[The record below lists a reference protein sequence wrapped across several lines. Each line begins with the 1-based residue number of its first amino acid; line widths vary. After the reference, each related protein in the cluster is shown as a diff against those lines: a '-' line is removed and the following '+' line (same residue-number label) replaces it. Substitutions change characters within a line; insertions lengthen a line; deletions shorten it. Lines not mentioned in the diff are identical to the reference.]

1 MAFALIRAKGP
12 VRGDGVE
19 LTTKQLRQGIPAA
32 ACLALQIEAALTGH
46 LKKIDLVTGEEVG
59 TATALSDEQRL
70 KLLDALVKKRLP
82 DAKTAEVDEDRAA
95 DLENLP
101 IDPED
106 IKRMPL
112 SQLARVIEA
121 QFEELKTPAPEET
134 PVVSPAPA
142 PVADDY
148 LEE

>member
-1 MAFALIRAKGP
+1 MAFALIRSRGP
-12 VRGDGVE
+12 VKGDGVE

-46 LKKIDLVTGEEVG
+46 LKAIDLTTGEESGPAEKISV
-59 TATALSDEQRL
+59 DNRL

-82 DAKTAEVDEDRAA
+82 DAKTAEVEEDRAA

-101 IDPED
+101 LDPED

-121 QFEELKTPAPEET
+121 QFEELKET
-134 PVVSPAPA
+134 PVDPADPN
-142 PVADDY
+142 Y

>member
-1 MAFALIRAKGP
+1 M
-12 VRGDGVE
+12 
-19 LTTKQLRQGIPAA
+19 
-32 ACLALQIEAALTGH
+32 QIEAALTGH
-46 LKKIDLVTGEEVG
+46 LKAIDLTTGEESGPAEKISV
-59 TATALSDEQRL
+59 DNRL

-82 DAKTAEVDEDRAA
+82 DAKSAEVEEDRAA

-121 QFEELKTPAPEET
+121 QFEELKAPAPTPEET
-134 PVVSPAPA
+134 PVVTPDS
-142 PVADDY
+142 Y